1 MQKSKK
7 IIIVHGY
14 MDMGGVEKAL
24 LALLDA
30 LEFTEF
36 SVKLLLLRPGG
47 KLFNDIPNWVEVEIV
62 KEYSEWGFLVSEP
75 PLSTSIRFFKE
86 KKISEAVGALFKA
99 VRIKLSSNDLWHL
112 NFKAFFNKIHNIYEA
127 DIAISFR
134 GLDIIIPYF
143 VTEKINARFKLM
155 WIHGDIKHHITDKQ
169 KFPHILYPKF
179 DKIYGVSEDVKTSI
193 ISMFPDLKEK
203 VEVFR
208 NIVPVIKIKK
218 LAEIEGSFDD
228 DFSGFRL
235 LTVGRL
241 DRLKGQDRIPKLVRL
256 LKDKGFIFRW
266 YLVGDG
272 GLENEIKN
280 QIIELDI
287 NEQLVLLGN
296 KMNPYPF
303 IKNCDIYVVPS
314 RTEGASIVMHEVKT
328 LNKPIVT
335 TNVASAELFVNDG
348 VDGFIVSNDMEGIFN
363 GIQKLLDNPLLIKKF
378 SIFSNLSNNEQIDDI
393 NKLRDL
399 VKTQ

>member
-1 MQKSKK
+1 MQKSRK

-47 KLFNDIPNWVEVEIV
+47 KLFNDIPNWVEVEII
-62 KEYSEWGFLVSEP
+62 KEYSEWGFLVSEA

-86 KKISEAVGALFKA
+86 KKISEAAGALFRA

-112 NFKAFFNKIHNIYEA
+112 NFKAFFNKIHNTYEA

-193 ISMFPDLKEK
+193 ISMFPDLEEK

-208 NIVPVIKIKK
+208 NIVPLDKIEK
-218 LAEIEGSFDD
+218 LADEEMGFDD
-228 DFSGFRL
+228 NFSGLRL

-241 DRLKGQDRIPKLVRL
+241 HSLKGQDRVPEVVKR
-256 LKDKGFIFRW
+256 LKDNGYYFKW

-272 GLENEIKN
+272 GLEEEIRN
-280 QIIELDI
+280 DINDLDI
-287 NEQLVLLGN
+287 KEHLILLGN
-296 KMNPYPF
+296 QMNPYPF

-314 RTEGASIVMHEVKT
+314 RTEGASIVMHEVKV
-328 LNKPIVT
+328 LKKPVVT
-335 TNVASAELFVNDG
+335 TNVASAELFINDG
-348 VDGFIVSNDMEGIFN
+348 VDGLIVLNDVDSIFN
-363 GIQKLLDNPLLIKKF
+363 GVKYLFDNPKLISEFSKF
-378 SIFSNLSNNEQIDDI
+378 SNALSNGQFSDI
-393 NKLRDL
+393 NKFYELE
-399 VKTQ
+399 KI

>member
-47 KLFNDIPNWVEVEIV
+47 KLFNDIPNWVEVEII

-86 KKISEAVGALFKA
+86 KKISEAIGALFTA

-112 NFKAFFNKIHNIYEA
+112 NFKAFFNKIHTIYEA

-169 KFPHILYPKF
+169 KIPHILYPKF

-193 ISMFPDLKEK
+193 IAMFPDLKEK

-208 NIVPVIKIKK
+208 NIVPLDKIEK
-218 LAEIEGSFDD
+218 LADEEMGFDD
-228 DFSGFRL
+228 NYSGLRL

-241 DRLKGQDRIPKLVRL
+241 HPLKGQDRVPEVVKR
-256 LKDKGFIFRW
+256 LKDNGYDFKW

-272 GLENEIKN
+272 GLEEEIRN
-280 QIIELDI
+280 DINYLDI
-287 NEQLVLLGN
+287 KEHLILLGN
-296 KMNPYPF
+296 QMNPYPF

-314 RTEGASIVMHEVKT
+314 RTEGASIVMHEVKV
-328 LNKPIVT
+328 LKKPVVT
-335 TNVASAELFVNDG
+335 TNVASSQLFINDG
-348 VDGFIVSNDMEGIFN
+348 VDGLIVSNDVDGIFN
-363 GIQKLLDNPLLIKKF
+363 GVQYLLDHPKLISEFSKF
-378 SIFSNLSNNEQIDDI
+378 SNSLANGQFSDI
-393 NKLRDL
+393 NKFYELD
-399 VKTQ
+399 KI